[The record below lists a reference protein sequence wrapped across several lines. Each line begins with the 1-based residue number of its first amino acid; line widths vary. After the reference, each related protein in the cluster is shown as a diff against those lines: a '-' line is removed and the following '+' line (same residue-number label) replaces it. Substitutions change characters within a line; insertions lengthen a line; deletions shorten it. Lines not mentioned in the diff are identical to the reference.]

1 MRNERLYA
9 IKTFEMKTAFDGW
22 KNCPKTMKARAKND
36 NIKKHK
42 YLITKFPFIYNNKN
56 KKINYF

>member
-1 MRNERLYA
+1 MRNEWLYA
-9 IKTFEMKTAFDGW
+9 KKWRPHLMAEKIAT
-22 KNCPKTMKARAKND
+22 KTMKARAKND